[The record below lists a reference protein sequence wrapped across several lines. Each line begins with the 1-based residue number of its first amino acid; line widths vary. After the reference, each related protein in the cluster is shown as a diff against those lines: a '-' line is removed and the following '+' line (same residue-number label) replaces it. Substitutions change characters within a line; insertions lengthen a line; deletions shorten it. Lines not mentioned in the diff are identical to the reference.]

1 MEILTCFY
9 KLLITGD
16 SSPTDQLTSDCMHRI
31 INLKVNHFKVSIL
44 GLLVLLGSN
53 QAQVDN
59 VQVVLPQVSRQAKDL
74 SRVIDVDVADEVET
88 KDVETEVLG
97 LDEDDERV
105 EKSLLNTFPFN
116 QHHGDDQHQHGE

>member
-1 MEILTCFY
+1 
-9 KLLITGD
+9 
-16 SSPTDQLTSDCMHRI
+16 MHRI

-53 QAQVDN
+53 EAQVDK

-74 SRVIDVDVADEVET
+74 STVVDVDIADEVEP
-88 KDVETEVLG
+88 KYVEIEELG
-97 LDEDDERV
+97 LDEEDDRV

-116 QHHGDDQHQHGE
+116 QHHGDHQHQHGKSSKGWVSQ

>member
-1 MEILTCFY
+1 M
-9 KLLITGD
+9 
-16 SSPTDQLTSDCMHRI
+16 QRI

-53 QAQVDN
+53 QAQVDK

-74 SRVIDVDVADEVET
+74 SRVVDVDVADEVET
-88 KDVETEVLG
+88 KDVETE
-97 LDEDDERV
+97 EDERV

-116 QHHGDDQHQHGE
+116 QQHGDDQHQHGKGRKASVGITT